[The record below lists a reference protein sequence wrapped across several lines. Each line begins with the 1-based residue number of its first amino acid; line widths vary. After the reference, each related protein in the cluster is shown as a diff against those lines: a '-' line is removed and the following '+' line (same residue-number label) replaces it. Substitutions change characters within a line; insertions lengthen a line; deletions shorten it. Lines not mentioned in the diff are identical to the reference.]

1 MATENNKSNGFHLPI
16 LQGVLPIKGAQ
27 IPAEVIA
34 GLTLDDVVKDYNKQT
49 G

>member
-1 MATENNKSNGFHLPI
+1 MNTANNHSKGFSLPF

-27 IPAEVIA
+27 IPAEVVA
-34 GLTLDDVVKDYNKQT
+34 GLTLDNVVKDNKKRT

>member
-27 IPAEVIA
+27 IPAEVVA
-34 GLTLDDVVKDYNKQT
+34 GLTLDNVVKDNKKRT